1 MAMHIIKKRMGGATL
16 PTSSGATPAL
26 PIQSTSLL
34 DFSTTSL
41 PPASFT
47 VKPNSIPTH
56 PQPNDADLLQG
67 LSMGGAEKVAIKA
80 TTPATKFGDL
90 SSLTSSVTASQ
101 AGNPILLP
109 KAATAV
115 SSSLE
120 ARDLEAKEKNLQIRH
135 QELSAFQSQ
144 LAELKPNA
152 DEIKKKREQV
162 DQEYRSITEKRN
174 QVSIE
179 LSQLRAEYELDL
191 ETLRDRQGMLEGDRK
206 TLAASQTEIAQ
217 YKEAISLIK
226 KENAS
231 LGEKIDSQKKELAS
245 VLKIV
250 AELESETAALRQTTH
265 QLFDEARQQ
274 QAQMDYHNKILENG
288 RQEHDIVKKNLD
300 IEQGR
305 LESDKKKVQQL
316 EQQAS
321 VQQAIIEKEK
331 LRMETM
337 ERERLENAKK
347 SQDLMGSIQSME
359 TTMATAKSAPV
370 PDDNLLSADTFT
382 SAADQHRPSLRDQIL
397 ATAVSSENVV
407 FPVDQPP
414 PPIPPAATKPL
425 KGSVSNLVESSL
437 TPNAAAAESSSSSVF
452 PNSTTS
458 ATSAGTPASALS
470 KKERDSMDL
479 DSLLSTN
486 KPKAEKTPTMKAAV
500 VAAPPPVSNVDF
512 DSFFASAPTP
522 DQQQKAKPPPPAA
535 PTTSSTNAV
544 LGGGTT
550 TTNAKSADAV
560 SLMEKAFASA
570 SLKQAKDTPSLASV
584 AKTPTSASGSTILS
598 TPAFPVTG
606 GGGAADSFSF
616 NSSFGG
622 GPTKKQQPQ
631 QLPLEFSSSTATAS
645 KDGFG
650 SGFKRTVD
658 ADFGDFKATPQTF
671 PMSQDLDSVFGGSS
685 SISVGGGK
693 AKVPLVDS
701 DPFGQSSFV
710 PASTFS
716 GGGNGS
722 DAFGGFG
729 SNPFDAFNTPFP
741 APTST
746 EASSSG
752 PVPSFNATAADPSS
766 TTQAEN
772 AADFQTVANS
782 PSKGTDTP
790 EVANIVAMG
799 FTKEQA
805 MNSLEAYVSPYSS
818 LILLFFYKSLTRS
831 SYLL

>member
-1 MAMHIIKKRMGGATL
+1 MGG
-16 PTSSGATPAL
+16 
-26 PIQSTSLL
+26 
-34 DFSTTSL
+34 
-41 PPASFT
+41 
-47 VKPNSIPTH
+47 V
-56 PQPNDADLLQG
+56 
-67 LSMGGAEKVAIKA
+67 EKVANKA
-80 TTPATKFGDL
+80 STPATKYGDL
-90 SSLTSSVTASQ
+90 SSFTSSVTASQ
-101 AGNPILLP
+101 AANPILLP

-231 LGEKIDSQKKELAS
+231 LGEKIDSQKKELAI
-245 VLKIV
+245 VLKSV
-250 AELESETAALRQTTH
+250 AELESETAALRQITH

-337 ERERLENAKK
+337 ERERLENMKK

-359 TTMATAKSAPV
+359 TAMATAKSAPV
-370 PDDNLLSADTFT
+370 PDENLLSPDT
-382 SAADQHRPSLRDQIL
+382 SASNQHRPSLRDQIL
-397 ATAVSSENVV
+397 ATAVSSENIVI
-407 FPVDQPP
+407 PIDQPP

-425 KGSVSNLVESSL
+425 KGSVANLAESSF
-437 TPNAAAAESSSSSVF
+437 TPNAGAAESSSSSVF

-458 ATSAGTPASALS
+458 ATSAGTPASTLS

-512 DSFFASAPTP
+512 DSFFASAPNP

-535 PTTSSTNAV
+535 PTSSSTNAV
-544 LGGGTT
+544 LGGGSTT
-550 TTNAKSADAV
+550 AKSADAAA
-560 SLMEKAFASA
+560 LMEKAFASA

-598 TPAFPVTG
+598 TPAFPGTSSTG
-606 GGGAADSFSF
+606 GGGVADSFSF

-622 GPTKKQQPQ
+622 GPAKKQLQ
-631 QLPLEFSSSTATAS
+631 QLPLEFSSSTATTS

-650 SGFKRTVD
+650 SGFKKTVD
-658 ADFGDFKATPQTF
+658 ADFGDFKATPQAF
-671 PMSQDLDSVFGGSS
+671 PMSQDLDSVFGGGA
-685 SISVGGGK
+685 SISGVGGGK
-693 AKVPLVDS
+693 AKVPLMDS
-701 DPFGQSSFV
+701 DPFGQSSFA
-710 PASTFS
+710 PTSTSS
-716 GGGNGS
+716 GGGNGAASS

-741 APTST
+741 APTS
-746 EASSSG
+746 SG
-752 PVPSFNATAADPSS
+752 SVPVPSFNATSAGPSS
-766 TTQAEN
+766 TSQAAN
-772 AADFQTVANS
+772 AADFQTAANS
-782 PSKGTDTP
+782 SSKGTDAP

-805 MNSLEAYVSPYSS
+805 MNSLEAYVSPLSLQSLMQSS
-818 LILLFFYKSLTRS
+818 
-831 SYLL
+831 